1 MKRKSTW
8 RLFFAFLMLSIL
20 TACNQ
25 TNASSSS
32 LSQISNSNGSSS
44 TPVIEQPDIIQDWK
58 ETDKQLMLEILNEV
72 IPVAPLTSNYVCLED
87 EDEYGPYLYIYDEA
101 SADISEDYIDI
112 LTNEGY
118 LYDSYSDGYYFYYK
132 EVSDSSLLILQFGFY
147 LGDSEYPQS
156 MDLFAWL
163 EVNPSS
169 LETISDWEQELKDMM
184 QEVLSIQ
191 LPVAPITNQYDYMNY
206 EDEVGDDIV
215 YIYDLY
221 VDDICEAYGTILQ
234 QNGYILEEGTTED
247 GYFIYSFTNQDTQIY
262 VQIDYLYGFEIFAW
276 KNQSFVG
283 TLTSWPTQEI
293 QEALKGLNLTIPAYT
308 DAELYQFELYDASSY
323 SLMISVCQVNQ
334 EAVSTYKQILQDA
347 QWTII
352 QESEEGNEA
361 LDPSLQYVLEYWYD
375 ETSQTLY
382 IYFDTYGSVPVLAW
396 PEQQLNQFLQLD
408 NVVIPIYE
416 SSSYLIENQ
425 VQSFIIYAA
434 ASTIESEN
442 AYLQTLTQNQWTIDS
457 SQYDTIGHIAIDA
470 TNQVQIT
477 FYFSNEYLIIT
488 VEKIVEVQET
498 LTILPTDFSS
508 QSYAAN
514 EGEKTIQNLSF
525 SCHNIMDQQN
535 KIQIRRDDSCFYNND
550 ALNLVTLQLENLSGS
565 PTVYGCLEAGDYANG
580 TIISPDENGIYH
592 LNNYKYFCIIGGTSV
607 TTVSA
612 IIIELA

>member
-1 MKRKSTW
+1 MKKKSTC
-8 RLFFAFLMLSIL
+8 RLFFVVLTFLIL

-25 TNASSSS
+25 TNASSAS

-132 EVSDSSLLILQFGFY
+132 EVSETSLLILQFGFY

-262 VQIDYLYGFEIFAW
+262 VQIDYLYGFEIFA
-276 KNQSFVG
+276 
-283 TLTSWPTQEI
+283 
-293 QEALKGLNLTIPAYT
+293 
-308 DAELYQFELYDASSY
+308 
-323 SLMISVCQVNQ
+323 
-334 EAVSTYKQILQDA
+334 
-347 QWTII
+347 
-352 QESEEGNEA
+352 
-361 LDPSLQYVLEYWYD
+361 
-375 ETSQTLY
+375 
-382 IYFDTYGSVPVLAW
+382 
-396 PEQQLNQFLQLD
+396 
-408 NVVIPIYE
+408 
-416 SSSYLIENQ
+416 
-425 VQSFIIYAA
+425 
-434 ASTIESEN
+434 
-442 AYLQTLTQNQWTIDS
+442 
-457 SQYDTIGHIAIDA
+457 
-470 TNQVQIT
+470 
-477 FYFSNEYLIIT
+477 
-488 VEKIVEVQET
+488 
-498 LTILPTDFSS
+498 
-508 QSYAAN
+508 
-514 EGEKTIQNLSF
+514 
-525 SCHNIMDQQN
+525 
-535 KIQIRRDDSCFYNND
+535 
-550 ALNLVTLQLENLSGS
+550 
-565 PTVYGCLEAGDYANG
+565 
-580 TIISPDENGIYH
+580 
-592 LNNYKYFCIIGGTSV
+592 
-607 TTVSA
+607 
-612 IIIELA
+612 